1 MSTIFRAIICAMREK
16 KKPNQPVFV
25 LVTSLT
31 DPEQMKPDLGCYSP
45 KELAAKENTTTTSVY
60 NWLNEGLPHLRRGA
74 KGNIYIY
81 YQDYIQWMIE
91 CAKADKPRVEI
102 PSWAFRFIR
111 DTSPKV
117 IHRDPQ
123 NPEQI
128 SFL

>member
-1 MSTIFRAIICAMREK
+1 MRDSNK
-16 KKPNQPVFV
+16 NKPTLYV
-25 LVTSLT
+25 LVTDPS
-31 DPEQMKPDLGCYSP
+31 DPEQLKPDTGCYSP
-45 KELAAKENTTTTSVY
+45 KELAAKENTSTTSVY
-60 NWLNEGLPHLRRGA
+60 TWLSEGLPHLRRGA

-91 CAKADKPRVEI
+91 CAKADKPRVEV